1 MAKAGRPTREQ
12 SDHLTA
18 RIVAVATRLFLEKGY
33 ADTTIDELAQRLGV
47 AKRSVY
53 SRFSDKA
60 ALFRLV
66 TTTYA
71 EQALSRLT
79 PIMIDDR
86 PLEEQLRT
94 ACLDLLG
101 LFLEPD
107 VIAMERVVVSEA
119 RRFPEIVPILE
130 TARLSAM
137 AYLYP
142 LLVQLGCG
150 PAKETVQE
158 QAQILWDLV
167 IAAAVRATAL
177 DLRLQTTRGASE
189 LFVTQ
194 RITLFLHG
202 LSALQARDAESRP
215 AGNHSNTWESERT
228 CR

>member
-1 MAKAGRPTREQ
+1 MPKAGRPTREQ
-12 SDHLTA
+12 SDNLTA

-33 ADTTIDELAQRLGV
+33 ADTTIDELAQRLGI
-47 AKRSVY
+47 AKRSLY

-86 PLEEQLRT
+86 PLEEQLQT

-137 AYLYP
+137 ERLYP
-142 LLVQLGCG
+142 ILVQLGCG

-167 IAAAVRATAL
+167 IASSVRAAAL
-177 DLRLQTTRGASE
+177 DLRLQTTRGDIE

-202 LSALQARDAESRP
+202 LLALQARDAAP
-215 AGNHSNTWESERT
+215 LPVGNHCNNWENERT

>member
-1 MAKAGRPTREQ
+1 MPKAGRPTREQ
-12 SDHLTA
+12 SDNLTA

-33 ADTTIDELAQRLGV
+33 ADTTIDELAQRLGI
-47 AKRSVY
+47 AKRSLY

-86 PLEEQLRT
+86 PLEEQLQT

-137 AYLYP
+137 ERLYP
-142 LLVQLGCG
+142 ILVQLGCG

-167 IAAAVRATAL
+167 IASSVRATAL
-177 DLRLQTTRGASE
+177 DLRLQTTRGDIE
-189 LFVTQ
+189 MFVTQ

-202 LSALQARDAESRP
+202 LLALQARDAAPLPVGSHC
-215 AGNHSNTWESERT
+215 NNWENERT